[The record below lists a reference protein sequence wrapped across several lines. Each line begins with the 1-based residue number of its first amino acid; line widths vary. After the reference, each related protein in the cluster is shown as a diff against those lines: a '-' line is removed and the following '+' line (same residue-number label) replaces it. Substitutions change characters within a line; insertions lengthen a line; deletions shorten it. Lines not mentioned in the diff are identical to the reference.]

1 MRCSS
6 CGSPVEAGR
15 QACEHCGARRRAGV
29 AARTAA
35 DLPTCPRCGFHGE
48 SVSYFSRGLHAGL
61 LFGAALL
68 TIGVLGAGGLV
79 YYLLRRDHQIC
90 ARCGL
95 DFGAP
100 QERHL
105 LTGGTPQAAEQ
116 DLFPSTGGE
125 WIRRATGITLLA
137 LGLFLMV
144 ASFGAGELAGLAL
157 GALSTLGGA
166 LLVRAAGRA
175 RDERRRQIV
184 GALQRPVLRLAA
196 ARGGRLTASTVA
208 AELGWSL
215 ARSKKILDS
224 LELSDALRVSSEVT
238 DEGVIVYEFYELL
251 DSPGQRS
258 LPG

>member
-6 CGSPVEAGR
+6 CGSPVQAER
-15 QACEHCGARRRAGV
+15 QACGHCGARRRPGEAL
-29 AARTAA
+29 RPAA

-48 SVSYFSRGLHAGL
+48 SVSYFSRGLHAGM
-61 LFGAALL
+61 LFGATLL
-68 TIGVLGAGGLV
+68 TIGLLGAGGVV

-100 QERHL
+100 PERAL
-105 LTGGTPQAAEQ
+105 LTGGTPQAAEHE
-116 DLFPSTGGE
+116 LFPSAAGE
-125 WIRRATGITLLA
+125 WMRRATGITLLA
-137 LGLFLMV
+137 LGIVLMV
-144 ASFGAGELAGLAL
+144 VSFAEGGLAWLAL

-166 LLVRAAGRA
+166 LLVRAASTV

-196 ARGGRLTASTVA
+196 DRGGRLTASTVA

-238 DEGVIVYEFYELL
+238 DEGIIVYEFLELL
-251 DSPGQRS
+251 ESPDQRS